1 MTGLLTDLMH
11 DRADHLDAPD
21 LDLARITRDGD
32 RRVRRRRTTLVG
44 GIAAAVAIGVV
55 AVPSLAGDGD
65 GGREARDLVADGTA
79 AAPVPLSWTTGSTL
93 RRSGAPDVDLGV
105 DVRAWVWVGEAV
117 ALTDDERRVLLWT
130 DGALEEVGTAAR
142 PDPDDAELVADGAR
156 VAWVDPDRRLVLL
169 DTASGETSTQDV
181 SSAGDVRVTALDGDA
196 VYAVGGDGVLA
207 WDTRT
212 GEVEV
217 LDPSGKAVVIDAE
230 DGTLL
235 RALPGRRARVE
246 GPGRDLTL
254 TTDSFA
260 NLSPDGAHVVA
271 ESNDEGILLDTST
284 GDRVPLATGYD
295 WALPFQWLDADAVAV
310 LAFSFGED
318 TEEPFLVRCVVSTG
332 ACDEGEPLEPGF
344 QLPAGLHFAQ

>member
-11 DRADHLDAPD
+11 DRADHLDGPD

-32 RRVRRRRTTLVG
+32 RRVRRRRTALVG
-44 GIAAAVAIGVV
+44 GVAAAVAIGVV
-55 AVPSLAGDGD
+55 AVPSLTGDRDGD
-65 GGREARDLVADGTA
+65 GTARDLVADGTA

-105 DVRAWVWVGEAV
+105 DVRAWVWVGDAI
-117 ALTDDERRVLLWT
+117 ALTDDERRVLIWT
-130 DGALEEVGTAAR
+130 DGVLEEVGTAAR
-142 PDPDDAELVADGAR
+142 LDPDDAELVADGAR

-169 DTASGETSTQDV
+169 DTTAGEATAQDV
-181 SSAGDVRVTALDGDA
+181 PGAGDVRITALDGDV

-212 GEVEV
+212 GEIEV
-217 LDPSGKAVVIDAE
+217 LDPSGESIVIDAE

-260 NLSPDGAHVVA
+260 NLSPGGAHVVA

-284 GDRVPLATGYD
+284 GERVPLATGYD
-295 WALPFQWLDADAVAV
+295 WALPFQWLDGDAVAV

-318 TEEPFLVRCVVSTG
+318 SEEPFLVRCVVSTG

-344 QLPAGLHFAQ
+344 QLPAGLHFRG

>member
-1 MTGLLTDLMH
+1 MTGLLTDVMH

-32 RRVRRRRTTLVG
+32 RRVRRRRTALVG
-44 GIAAAVAIGVV
+44 GIAAVVAVGVV
-55 AVPSLAGDGD
+55 AVPSLTGDRD
-65 GGREARDLVADGTA
+65 GGGTGRDVVADGTA

-105 DVRAWVWVGEAV
+105 DVRAWVWAGEAI
-117 ALTDDERRVLLWT
+117 ALTDDDRRVLLWE
-130 DGALEEVGTAAR
+130 DGSLEQVGTVAT
-142 PDPDDAELVADGAR
+142 PDPDDAELVADGER

-169 DTASGETSTQDV
+169 DTATGETSTQDV
-181 SSAGDVRVTALDGDA
+181 PRGGDVRVTALDGDT
-196 VYAVGGDGVLA
+196 VYAVGSGVLA

-212 GEVEV
+212 SEVET
-217 LDPSGKAVVIDAE
+217 LDPSGRAIVIDAE

-235 RALPGRRARVE
+235 RALPGRRAKVE
-246 GPGRDLTL
+246 GPGRELTL

-260 NLSPDGAHVVA
+260 NLSPDGTHVVA
-271 ESNDEGILLDTST
+271 ESNDEGILLDTSS

-295 WALPFQWLDADAVAV
+295 WALPFQWLDTDAVAV
-310 LAFSFGED
+310 LAFAFGED

-344 QLPAGLHFAQ
+344 QLPAGLHFGE

>member
-1 MTGLLTDLMH
+1 MTGLLTELMH
-11 DRADHLDAPD
+11 DRADHLDGPD

-32 RRVRRRRTTLVG
+32 RRVRRRRTALVG
-44 GIAAAVAIGVV
+44 GVAAAVAIGVV
-55 AVPSLAGDGD
+55 AVPSLTGDRDGD
-65 GGREARDLVADGTA
+65 GTARDLVADGTA

-105 DVRAWVWVGEAV
+105 DVRAWVWVGDAI
-117 ALTDDERRVLLWT
+117 ALTDDERRVLIWT

-169 DTASGETSTQDV
+169 DTASGEATAQDV
-181 SSAGDVRVTALDGDA
+181 PGAGDVRITALDGDM

-212 GEVEV
+212 GEIEV
-217 LDPSGKAVVIDAE
+217 LDPSGESIVIDAE

-260 NLSPDGAHVVA
+260 NLSPGGAHVVA

-284 GDRVPLATGYD
+284 GERVPLATGYD
-295 WALPFQWLDADAVAV
+295 WALPFQWLDGDAVAV

-318 TEEPFLVRCVVSTG
+318 SEEPFLVRCVVSTG

-344 QLPAGLHFAQ
+344 QLPAGLHFRG